1 MSTTTK
7 GRMHSPA
14 HPGEILREMYLKPM
28 DVSVTEAAHALGVS
42 RKHVSTIVNGRAPV
56 TPDMAMR
63 LAAVF
68 ATDAQLW
75 VNLQAQY
82 DLWVVSEKA
91 PPKVRPL
98 RRAAER
104 AGAPV

>member
-1 MSTTTK
+1 MSTITK
-7 GRMHSPA
+7 RSMHSPA

-28 DVSVTEAAHALGVS
+28 RVSITEAADALGVS
-42 RKHVSTIVNGRAPV
+42 RKHLSAIVNRRAPV
-56 TPDMAMR
+56 SPDMAMR

-68 ATDAQLW
+68 ATEAELW

-82 DLWVVSEKA
+82 DLWVVSEKT

-98 RRAAER
+98 RQAA
-104 AGAPV
+104 

>member
-1 MSTTTK
+1 MLITTK
-7 GRMHSPA
+7 GKMHKPA

-28 DVSVTEAAHALGVS
+28 KVSVTEASHALGVS
-42 RKHVSTIVNGRAPV
+42 RKHVSAIVNGRAPV

-68 ATDAQLW
+68 ATEAQMW
-75 VNLQAQY
+75 VNLQAQH
-82 DLWVVSEKA
+82 DLWVVSEKS

-98 RRAAER
+98 RQAA
-104 AGAPV
+104 

>member
-1 MSTTTK
+1 MSTITK
-7 GRMHSPA
+7 GKMHSPA

-28 DVSVTEAAHALGVS
+28 KVSVTEAAHALGVS
-42 RKHVSTIVNGRAPV
+42 RKHVSAIVNGRAPV

-68 ATDAQLW
+68 ATEAQLW
-75 VNLQAQY
+75 VNLQAQH

-98 RRAAER
+98 RQVA
-104 AGAPV
+104 